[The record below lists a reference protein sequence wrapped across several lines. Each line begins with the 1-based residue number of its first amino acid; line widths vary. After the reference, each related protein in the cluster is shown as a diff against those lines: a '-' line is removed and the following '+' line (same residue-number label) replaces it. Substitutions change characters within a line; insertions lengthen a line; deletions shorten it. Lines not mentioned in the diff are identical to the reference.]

1 MTSDPMRIIIVG
13 PGRAGMSL
21 ALASHRVGHVIEGV
35 LGRDGAADAAAAVDS
50 RDLRWGEPLPVADL
64 IVVAVRDDLI
74 EVVANRLGPQAAP
87 AVHLSGLTPTRVL
100 LPLGRRIGSFHPLQT
115 LPTPETGA
123 GALSGSFVA
132 VTTAS
137 ETLRASLYELA
148 RSIGARPF
156 DLDEADKALYHA
168 GAASVSNFVTTALAL
183 GSEAFAA
190 AGVPF
195 EVARPLVETAVAK
208 AFELGPVAALTGP
221 IARGDVGTV
230 AAERNAVAAVSAEL
244 EQTFVELARATARL
258 AGQEE
263 RMEGV
268 LDGDH

>member
-1 MTSDPMRIIIVG
+1 MTSGPIRIVIVG

-21 ALASHRVGHVIEGV
+21 ALAAHREGHTIAGV
-35 LGRDGAADAAAAVDS
+35 LGRDGAAAAAAMVDS
-50 RDLRWGEPLPVADL
+50 LDLRWGEPLPATDL

-74 EVVANRLGPQAAP
+74 EAVAERLGPQTAP
-87 AVHLSGLTPTRVL
+87 AVHLSGLTPTGVL
-100 LPLGRRIGSFHPLQT
+100 LPLGSRIGSFHPLQT
-115 LPTPETGA
+115 LPTPEAGS
-123 GALSGSFVA
+123 GALSGAFVA
-132 VTTAS
+132 VTTAD
-137 ETLRASLYELA
+137 ETLRASLHELA
-148 RSIGARPF
+148 RSIGAHPF
-156 DLDEADKALYHA
+156 DLEEPAKALYHA

-183 GSEAFAA
+183 GSQAFAA

-221 IARGDVGTV
+221 IARGDAGTV

-258 AGQEE
+258 AGQER
-263 RMEGV
+263 RMEEV
-268 LDGDH
+268 LDGDR